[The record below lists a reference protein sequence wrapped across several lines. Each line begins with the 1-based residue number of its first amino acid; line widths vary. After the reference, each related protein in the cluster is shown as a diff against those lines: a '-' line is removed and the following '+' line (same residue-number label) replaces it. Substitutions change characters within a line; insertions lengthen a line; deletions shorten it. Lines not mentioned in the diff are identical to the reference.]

1 MASLSSG
8 EETTPW
14 LTVAQAL
21 VKFLEA
27 QYSESD
33 GEEQKLSSATSTPR
47 INPTSAQDLRRIQGH
62 PEAVPVRRI
71 GVVHDHDRYRAGLV
85 GSLVSQRP

>member
-21 VKFLEA
+21 VEFLGA

-33 GEEQKLSSATSTPR
+33 GEEQKLSSATSTPESTQQA
-47 INPTSAQDLRRIQGH
+47 PKTYEEYKATRR
-62 PEAVPVRRI
+62 
-71 GVVHDHDRYRAGLV
+71 LF
-85 GSLVSQRP
+85 L